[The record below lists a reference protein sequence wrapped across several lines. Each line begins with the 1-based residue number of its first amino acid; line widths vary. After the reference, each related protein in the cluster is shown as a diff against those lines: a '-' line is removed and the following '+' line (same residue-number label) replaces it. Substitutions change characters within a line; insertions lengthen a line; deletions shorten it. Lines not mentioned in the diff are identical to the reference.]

1 MFSLLNPWLI
11 LTLILSLIGVYGAGH
26 HYGYAQKEAEDEAVI
41 AQKNQEMNDAKSKA
55 DDELYKANQKLA
67 AKGVALSNAIRN
79 GEQRLF
85 VPVTA
90 PAGCAA
96 SAAGDGQAR
105 AELDKSVG
113 EALVRIALDGDKAI
127 VQLNSCIDRYQ
138 SVRETASGKR

>member
-1 MFSLLNPWLI
+1 M
-11 LTLILSLIGVYGAGH
+11 
-26 HYGYAQKEAEDEAVI
+26 I
-41 AQKNQEMNDAKSKA
+41 AQKNQEMNDAKNKA
-55 DDELYKANQKLA
+55 DADLAQANKQLN

-79 GEQRLF
+79 GQQRLF
-85 VPVTA
+85 VPVAT
-90 PAGCAA
+90 PPGCAA

>member
-1 MFSLLNPWLI
+1 MNPWLI
-11 LTLILSLIGVYGAGH
+11 IGFGLALGGVYGFGH
-26 HYGYAQKEAEDEAVI
+26 HNGYVQREQEDELVI
-41 AQKNQEMNDAKSKA
+41 AQKNQEMNDAKNKA
-55 DDELYKANQKLA
+55 DADLAQANKQLN

-79 GEQRLF
+79 GQQRLF
-85 VPVTA
+85 VPVAT
-90 PAGCAA
+90 PPGCAA